1 MSVKPLMTELISEAA
16 VGKSHTSLLFSNP
29 VLCDLTVGGKSR
41 FNVQKLY
48 PKDWESRYFRIVV
61 YEDIIKALAKAHTDG
76 RKTFIIET
84 GTELRLLLGD
94 KALKDLQKEK
104 PQREAL
110 GTYEWK
116 EANNL
121 FKTIVGKCIEEY
133 KMNLV
138 ITAELKDE
146 WKSKE
151 KTGRRERDGYPKMD
165 FYCDLRLYMKI
176 EEEITSVNP
185 EKKVKKRVAL
195 VVKNGLIDSLSTEWI
210 GSIEL
215 PYDNDPSK
223 GETFK
228 KIMELT
234 KLQEERWVK

>member
-1 MSVKPLMTELISEAA
+1 MAELISEAA

-29 VLCDLTVGGKSR
+29 ILVDLTVGGKSK

-61 YEDIIKALAKAHTDG
+61 YEDIIKALIKAHNED

-84 GTELRLLLGD
+84 GTELRLLLGER
-94 KALKDLQKEK
+94 ALKDLQKDK

-121 FKTIVGKCIEEY
+121 FKVIVSKCLEEY

-185 EKKVKKRVAL
+185 EVKTKKRVAL
-195 VVKNGLIDSLSTEWI
+195 VVKNGLVDSLSTEWV
-210 GSIEL
+210 GKIEL
-215 PYDNDPSK
+215 LYDNDPSK
-223 GETFK
+223 GETFR